1 MAEER
6 VEPDLKVLNSYLVMQ
21 SFIRQLIQEAA
32 SYGMNQLMIEISR
45 VIPNALIPLLLLWHF
60 NEIVLV
66 NNLLGDKEWSEIL
79 Q

>member
-45 VIPNALIPLLLLWHF
+45 VTPNALIPLLLLWHF

>member
-45 VIPNALIPLLLLWHF
+45 VNTQC
-60 NEIVLV
+60 
-66 NNLLGDKEWSEIL
+66 S
-79 Q
+79 

>member
-45 VIPNALIPLLLLWHF
+45 VIKSGLRFYSDKLIRKME
-60 NEIVLV
+60 NELTNRGRDV
-66 NNLLGDKEWSEIL
+66 EAF
-79 Q
+79 

>member
-45 VIPNALIPLLLLWHF
+45 VNTECSYSIIVALAF
-60 NEIVLV
+60 
-66 NNLLGDKEWSEIL
+66 
-79 Q
+79 